1 MTLDDLEKIISKRAQ
16 SDPSESWTA
25 QLLSKGAEKCAEKFG
40 EEAIE
45 LIIEVVKGDREKMI
59 SETADV
65 VFHLLVML
73 HARGVR
79 VEEVLSELEARQS
92 QSGLE
97 EKRQRKG

>member
-1 MTLDDLEKIISKRAQ
+1 M
-16 SDPSESWTA
+16 
-25 QLLSKGAEKCAEKFG
+25 
-40 EEAIE
+40 
-45 LIIEVVKGDREKMI
+45 KGDREKMI